1 MQAFRSSL
9 ARSIITVAPRRTFS
23 VTPIASKSVTES
35 VKDVLKGAEKAVSQK
50 LADGIE
56 ASRMLPLSS
65 SMIAHC

>member
-1 MQAFRSSL
+1 M
-9 ARSIITVAPRRTFS
+9 
-23 VTPIASKSVTES
+23 TPVASKSVTES